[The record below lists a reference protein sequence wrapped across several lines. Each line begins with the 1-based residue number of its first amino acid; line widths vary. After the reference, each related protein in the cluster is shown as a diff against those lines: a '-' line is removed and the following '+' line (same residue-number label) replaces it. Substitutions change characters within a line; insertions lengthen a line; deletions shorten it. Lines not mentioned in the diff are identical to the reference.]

1 MATNSAIIVRPPGD
15 PAHAAGTND
24 IRDIKAPVPI
34 PDPWFWVWMAAAICV
49 LAASALVAW
58 FWWQKKR
65 RLVPPVPVIPAHVR
79 AKQKLQGALSLL
91 HDPRLFCILV
101 SDTLRVYLEERFS
114 FHAPDRTTE
123 EFMNELQATRLLTP
137 DQKQTLGEFLQR
149 CDLVKFARYEP
160 TEMELRELL
169 ECALRLID
177 ETQFEALQTTPA
189 GPPPVPANV

>member
-15 PAHAAGTND
+15 PSHGAATND
-24 IRDIKAPVPI
+24 IRDIRAPVPI
-34 PDPWFWVWMAAAICV
+34 PDPWFWVWVAVAVCV
-49 LAASALVAW
+49 LAGTAIAGW
-58 FWWQKKR
+58 FWWQRKR
-65 RLVPPVPVIPAHVR
+65 GLVPAVPVIPPHVR
-79 AKQKLQGALSLL
+79 ARQKLQGALSLL

-160 TEMELRELL
+160 PEMELRDLL

-177 ETQFEALQTTPA
+177 ETQFEALQTTHS
-189 GPPPVPANV
+189 GPPPVPANA